1 MIYSLDNTDLTG
13 CAYGEKLYMR
23 DCPHYSEASLTAYH
37 AFTLKMTNPRDEA
50 GVREVFSARSAVPDS
65 GRLVERGRQP
75 EVVQDAVKH
84 LPFDLYTHITTRQDG
99 GSNQG
104 PQCEDSLKPLHRLP
118 LLDP

>member
-1 MIYSLDNTDLTG
+1 MKPALGKSSPLGQRFPI
-13 CAYGEKLYMR
+13 
-23 DCPHYSEASLTAYH
+23 
-37 AFTLKMTNPRDEA
+37 A
-50 GVREVFSARSAVPDS
+50 GVA
-65 GRLVERGRQP
+65 VERGRQP